1 MESLKIEYKPDLT
14 YRKQTFDERLKA
26 EYDLWRAIFG
36 AEETTKRMKEMK
48 PLTVAMRKLW
58 KQHGFTEYGQ
68 YEDWERTHLQ
78 ERNNFLISEGV
89 MDLWLM

>member
-36 AEETTKRMKEMK
+36 AEETAKRMKEMK
-48 PLTVAMRKLW
+48 PLTVALRKLW
-58 KQHGFTEYGQ
+58 KQHCFTEYGQ

-78 ERNNFLISEGV
+78 ERNDFLISEGV

>member
-14 YRKQTFDERLKA
+14 YRRQTFDERLKA

-36 AEETTKRMKEMK
+36 AEETAKRMKEMK

-58 KQHGFTEYGQ
+58 KQHGFIEYGQ

-78 ERNNFLISEGV
+78 ERNDFLISEGV

>member
-1 MESLKIEYKPDLT
+1 MESLKIEYKSDLA
-14 YRKQTFDERLKA
+14 YRKLTFDERLKA

-36 AEETTKRMKEMK
+36 AEETAKRMKEMK

-78 ERNNFLISEGV
+78 ERNDFLISEGV

>member
-36 AEETTKRMKEMK
+36 AEETAKRMKEMK

-58 KQHGFTEYGQ
+58 KQHDFTEYGQ

-78 ERNNFLISEGV
+78 ERNDFLISEGV

>member
-1 MESLKIEYKPDLT
+1 MEQLTIEYKPDLT

-26 EYDLWRAIFG
+26 EYDLWKAIFG
-36 AEETTKRMKEMK
+36 AEETARRIQQMK
-48 PLTVAMRKLW
+48 PLDKAMRKLW
-58 KQHGFTEYGQ
+58 TLQGFTEYGQ

-78 ERNNFLISEGV
+78 ERNDFLISEGV